1 MNSFFKYNNYLFC
14 ADYFSILIFQLQY
27 MYQTCLNCT
36 SFMFSLM
43 IQYVKGYCIPR
54 INVLQQW
61 ILSKFVIFYQGCGN
75 IIEPSALCKRVTLI
89 FISGRGSAVWSAGQ
103 GTTVSI

>member
-1 MNSFFKYNNYLFC
+1 
-14 ADYFSILIFQLQY
+14 
-27 MYQTCLNCT
+27 
-36 SFMFSLM
+36 MFSLM
-43 IQYVKGYCIPR
+43 IQYVKGYRIPR

-75 IIEPSALCKRVTLI
+75 IIEPSALCKGGNFNIHI
-89 FISGRGSAVWSAGQ
+89 FISGRGSAVSSAGQ